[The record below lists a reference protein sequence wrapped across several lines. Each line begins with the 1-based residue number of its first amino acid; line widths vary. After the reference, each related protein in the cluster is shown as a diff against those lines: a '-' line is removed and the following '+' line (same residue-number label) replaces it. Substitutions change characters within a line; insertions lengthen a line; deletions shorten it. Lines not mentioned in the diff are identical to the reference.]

1 MTIAAP
7 SPVKCVVWDLDETLW
22 RGVLGEGDDVTVSR
36 EVREAVLALDERGI
50 LQSIASRSDREAAEA
65 RLAAMGLL
73 DYFISPKIGW
83 GEKAA
88 ALEALSREL
97 DLPLD
102 TFLFVDDDSFER
114 DAVAFAHPEVRGVD
128 AGAIGT
134 LLDRADLKPLRVTE
148 DSRGR
153 RAMYQRRALARRE
166 EEAFEGPRVDYLRT
180 LGMVVTVASATAADL
195 DRAAEL
201 TQRTHQLNTT
211 GRTYSPEELAVL
223 ARSPEHRLL
232 ICTLVDRHGE
242 HGRIG
247 LVLVEAGR
255 EVWTVKLLL
264 MSCRVLSRNLG
275 STLIAYL
282 VRAASGAGVRLEA
295 EMVPTDR
302 NRRMMITYRFAGF
315 RRVREEGGCVVLE
328 HALREI
334 PPYANYLDVRTR
346 HSEQG

>member
-7 SPVKCVVWDLDETLW
+7 PPVKCVVWDLDETLW

-36 EVREAVLALDERGI
+36 EVREVVLALDERGI
-50 LQSIASRSDREAAEA
+50 LQSIASRNDREAAEA
-65 RLAAMGLL
+65 RLASVGLL
-73 DYFISPKIGW
+73 DYFVSPKVGW

-88 ALEALSREL
+88 ALGALSREL

-102 TFLFVDDDSFER
+102 TVLFVDDDAFER
-114 DAVAFAHPEVRGVD
+114 GAVAFAHPEVRC
-128 AGAIGT
+128 APAEAIGT
-134 LLDRADLKPLRVTE
+134 LLDRPDLKPLQVTE

-153 RAMYQRRALARRE
+153 RAMYQRRARARQE

-180 LGMVVTVASATAADL
+180 LGMVVTIAPATAADL

-211 GRTYSPEELAVL
+211 GRTYLPEELAVL
-223 ARSPEHRLL
+223 ARSPEHQLL
-232 ICTLVDRHGE
+232 ICTLVDRHGD

-255 EVWTVKLLL
+255 EVWTIKLLL

-282 VRAASGAGVRLEA
+282 VRGAAGAGVRLEA

-328 HALREI
+328 HNLQAI
-334 PPYANYLDVRTR
+334 PEYADYLEVR
-346 HSEQG
+346 S